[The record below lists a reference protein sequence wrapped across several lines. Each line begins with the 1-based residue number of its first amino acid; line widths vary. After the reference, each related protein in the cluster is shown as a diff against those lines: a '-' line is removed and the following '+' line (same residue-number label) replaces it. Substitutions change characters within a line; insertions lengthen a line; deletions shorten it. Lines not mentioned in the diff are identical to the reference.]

1 MPTVVI
7 GTDEFLPLGLLESK
21 ARGMPDLRF
30 AITRHPI
37 GGLRPP
43 AVVEKAAGMVY
54 QVVQAVGAGGS
65 KE

>member
-21 ARGMPDLRF
+21 ARGLPELRF
-30 AITRHPI
+30 AVTKHPI

-43 AVVEKAAGMVY
+43 LVLEKAAALADDTVR
-54 QVVQAVGAGGS
+54 AITAEGS
-65 KE
+65 ET